1 MNSKLFIVVQLL
13 SYMKEQDLQAAIA
26 ELKDILEEMK
36 ALLAWHKLKR
46 FEAAQ
51 RSFSNL
57 MFYDTTLTDLN
68 NKYATFLLLASRIHT
83 GVDDRKNPQ
92 SKFEI
97 IKKELTTIE
106 LQAFYLGSGIRF
118 Y

>member
-1 MNSKLFIVVQLL
+1 
-13 SYMKEQDLQAAIA
+13 MKEQDLHAAIA
-26 ELKDILEEMK
+26 ELKAILEDMK

-46 FEAAQ
+46 LEAAQ
-51 RSFSNL
+51 HPFSNL

-68 NKYATFLLLASRIHT
+68 NKYATLLLLASRIHA
-83 GVDDRKNPQ
+83 GVNNQMIPQ
-92 SKFEI
+92 SKLRA
-97 IKKELTTIE
+97 IKKQLTKIE

>member
-1 MNSKLFIVVQLL
+1 
-13 SYMKEQDLQAAIA
+13 MKEQDLEAAIV
-26 ELKDILEEMK
+26 ELRGTLEEMK

-51 RSFSNL
+51 HPFPNL

-83 GVDDRKNPQ
+83 GVSNQKIPQ
-92 SKFEI
+92 SKLKI
-97 IKKELTTIE
+97 IKKELTRIE

>member
-1 MNSKLFIVVQLL
+1 
-13 SYMKEQDLQAAIA
+13 MKERDLEAAIV
-26 ELKDILEEMK
+26 ELRGILEEMK

-46 FEAAQ
+46 FEAVQ

-57 MFYDTTLTDLN
+57 IFYDTTLTDLN
-68 NKYATFLLLASRIHT
+68 NKYATFLLLASRIHA
-83 GVDDRKNPQ
+83 GVNNQKIPQ
-92 SKFEI
+92 SKLKI
-97 IKKELTTIE
+97 IKKELTKIE

>member
-1 MNSKLFIVVQLL
+1 
-13 SYMKEQDLQAAIA
+13 MKEQDLQAAIV
-26 ELKDILEEMK
+26 ELKGILEDMK
-36 ALLAWHKLKR
+36 ALLAWQKLKR
-46 FEAAQ
+46 FEAVQ
-51 RSFSNL
+51 RSLSNL

-68 NKYATFLLLASRIHT
+68 NKYATFLLLASRIHAV
-83 GVDDRKNPQ
+83 VDNQKIRQ

-106 LQAFYLGSGIRF
+106 LQAFHLGSGIRF